1 VLLTIPLH
9 RTVMGGFRLRCV
21 VAGQR
26 STCRKAQVIVSF
38 IHAEDRVF
46 RILFCFRDLACD
58 MDDAAH
64 ALAIDAWLKS
74 RLRYVRESL
83 QRNENTVARCEG
95 NVLKSHRRGSLRTT
109 TGIDSR
115 ACGSSSRRADE
126 PDLAMWG
133 GARGL
138 LARDSMKRGIFLIDR

>member
-1 VLLTIPLH
+1 
-9 RTVMGGFRLRCV
+9 
-21 VAGQR
+21 
-26 STCRKAQVIVSF
+26 
-38 IHAEDRVF
+38 
-46 RILFCFRDLACD
+46 
-58 MDDAAH
+58 
-64 ALAIDAWLKS
+64 
-74 RLRYVRESL
+74 LRYVRESL